1 MIYDGLFPL
10 LFKERLLDTVVLCP
24 CSLRKPRKLPLPPLS
39 FADSCSR
46 RHSSRRDG
54 FSAILSMLREIDPRQ
69 LGQNFCRLQQFM
81 MLVGGPVSLPIGLHV
96 VIL

>member
-1 MIYDGLFPL
+1 
-10 LFKERLLDTVVLCP
+10 
-24 CSLRKPRKLPLPPLS
+24 
-39 FADSCSR
+39 
-46 RHSSRRDG
+46 
-54 FSAILSMLREIDPRQ
+54 MLREIDPRQ